1 MNIYKRITLLLLA
14 AMLAAGCI
22 SLPFKKDTPPPEA
35 GLVEQ
40 HIAKGEN
47 LESQDRFTSAL
58 EQYELAL
65 TIEPENPSAVQHKS
79 KVLSILWNRAQDHF
93 NQGVILD
100 EQGKYDAARKEYLAA
115 LQNWPDHKQAKEK
128 LTPGGVADQT
138 GDYIT
143 HTLAEGESVSKL
155 GLIYYGD
162 LKTYPVIGK
171 FNNLAD
177 VTKVRVGQKLK
188 IPVVEG
194 ISLAHLEQAQQAYM
208 ASQKVKE
215 KSAYPPPP
223 METKVTDKIEMTPE
237 ASAEIVQPDLPSPP
251 VLEKEVAEEVAEETV
266 KEAEK
271 MMAPAVEPS
280 PEKMAM
286 KEAVP
291 ISYDP
296 AIELFDKKEYARAI
310 PLFEAAQ
317 VGNPEDETL
326 RNYLFESHF
335 QLGLIQ
341 FKAEQFLTAKTSFES
356 ALGYDLFCEM
366 CPDYIEKCEETY
378 KEKHY
383 NLGIHY
389 FGKEQLKEAIDEWK
403 LVKKIDPDYK
413 DLAPNLK
420 KAELLYERLESIKQG
435 KVE

>member
-1 MNIYKRITLLLLA
+1 M
-14 AMLAAGCI
+14 
-22 SLPFKKDTPPPEA
+22 
-35 GLVEQ
+35 
-40 HIAKGEN
+40 
-47 LESQDRFTSAL
+47 
-58 EQYELAL
+58 
-65 TIEPENPSAVQHKS
+65 TIEPGNPSAVQHKS
-79 KVLSILWNRAQDHF
+79 HVLEILWNRAQDHF

-100 EQGKYDAARKEYLAA
+100 QQGKYDAARKEYLSA

-194 ISLAHLEQAQQAYM
+194 ISLAHLQQAQQAYLN
-208 ASQKVKE
+208 SRTLKE
-215 KSAYPPPP
+215 ETAPPPP
-223 METKVTDKIEMTPE
+223 LLKEAKKKMEPPPETPL
-237 ASAEIVQPDLPSPP
+237 EIVPPDIS
-251 VLEKEVAEEVAEETV
+251 EY
-266 KEAEK
+266 
-271 MMAPAVEPS
+271 PS
-280 PEKMAM
+280 PEKEAESVIEPAEEKMVM
-286 KEAVP
+286 KETVP

-296 AIELFDKKEYARAI
+296 AIELFNKKEYAQAI

-317 VGNPEDETL
+317 KGDLEDETL

-335 QLGLIQ
+335 QLGLTQ
-341 FKAEQFLTAKTSFES
+341 FKADQFLPAKRSFES
-356 ALGYDLFCEM
+356 ALGYDVFCEM
-366 CPDYIEKCEETY
+366 CPDYIEKCEATY

-389 FGKEQLKEAIDEWK
+389 FGKEELKKAIDEWK
-403 LVKKIDPDYK
+403 LVKIIDPDYK
-413 DLAPNLK
+413 EVAPNLK

-435 KVE
+435 KTQ

>member
-1 MNIYKRITLLLLA
+1 MNIYSRIMVMVLSVI
-14 AMLAAGCI
+14 LAAGCI
-22 SLPFKKDTPPPEA
+22 SLSSKKAVSPEP

-47 LESQDRFTSAL
+47 LESQDRFSSAL

-65 TIEPENPSAVQHKS
+65 TIEPGNSSASQHK
-79 KVLSILWNRAQDHF
+79 KQVLSVLWNRAQDHF
-93 NQGVILD
+93 HKGVILD
-100 EQGKYDAARKEYLAA
+100 QQGKYDAARKEYLSA

-128 LTPGGVADQT
+128 LTPGGVVDQT

-177 VTKVRVGQKLK
+177 VTKVRVGQKLN

-194 ISLAHLEQAQQAYM
+194 ISLAHLQQAQQEYID
-208 ASQKVKE
+208 SRKVKE
-215 KSAYPPPP
+215 KTTPPPP
-223 METKVTDKIEMTPE
+223 MVKETAKEMEPPPE
-237 ASAEIVQPDLPSPP
+237 PPIEIVQPDLPETPYP
-251 VLEKEVAEEVAEETV
+251 EKEVAKEVAKEIETV
-266 KEAEK
+266 IETVIEPPEEKIALKET
-271 MMAPAVEPS
+271 
-280 PEKMAM
+280 
-286 KEAVP
+286 VP

-296 AIELFDKKEYARAI
+296 AIELFNKKKYVQAI

-317 VGNPEDETL
+317 KTDPENESL
-326 RNYLFESHF
+326 RNYLFDSHF

-341 FKAEQFLTAKTSFES
+341 FKADQFLQAKSSFES
-356 ALGYDLFCEM
+356 ALDYDVFCEM
-366 CPDYIEKCEETY
+366 CPDYIEKCESTY

-389 FGKEQLKEAIDEWK
+389 FGKEELKKAIDEWI
-403 LVKKIDPDYK
+403 LVKNIDPDYK
-413 DLAPNLK
+413 EVAPNLK

-435 KVE
+435 KTQ

>member
-1 MNIYKRITLLLLA
+1 MNIYKRITILLLA

-35 GLVEQ
+35 SLVEQ
-40 HIAKGEN
+40 HIAKGED

-177 VTKVRVGQKLK
+177 VTKVRVGQKIK

-194 ISLAHLEQAQQAYM
+194 ISLAHLEQTQQAYLD
-208 ASQKVKE
+208 ARKVKE

-223 METKVTDKIEMTPE
+223 IETGVTGKAEVTPE
-237 ASAEIVQPDLPSPP
+237 APAKVVQPDLSSPP
-251 VLEKEVAEEVAEETV
+251 VSEKEVAEETV
-266 KEAEK
+266 TQGEK
-271 MMAPAVEPS
+271 MMVPAVEPS
-280 PEKMAM
+280 PEKTAM
-286 KEAVP
+286 KETVP

-317 VGNPEDETL
+317 AGNDEDETL
-326 RNYLFESHF
+326 RKYLFDSHF

-341 FKAEQFLTAKTSFES
+341 FKAEQFLTAKSSFES
-356 ALGYDLFCEM
+356 ALGYDVFCEM

-420 KAELLYERLESIKQG
+420 KAELLYDRLESIKQG
-435 KVE
+435 KAE

>member
-1 MNIYKRITLLLLA
+1 PL
-14 AMLAAGCI
+14 
-22 SLPFKKDTPPPEA
+22 EA

-40 HIAKGEN
+40 YIARGDN
-47 LESQDRFTSAL
+47 LENQDRFSSAL

-65 TIEPENPSAVQHKS
+65 TIEPGNVSAVQHK
-79 KVLSILWNRAQDHF
+79 KQVLLRLWNRAQDHF
-93 NQGVILD
+93 NRGVILD
-100 EQGKYDAARKEYLAA
+100 KQGKYDAARKEYLSA

-128 LTPGGVADQT
+128 LTSGGVTDQT
-138 GDYIT
+138 DDYIT
-143 HTLAEGESVSKL
+143 HILAYGESVSKL

-194 ISLAHLEQAQQAYM
+194 ISLDHLQQAQQAYVN
-208 ASQKVKE
+208 SLKVKE
-215 KSAYPPPP
+215 KTDYPPLPMVKKDTKEMETPPELP
-223 METKVTDKIEMTPE
+223 MET
-237 ASAEIVQPDLPSPP
+237 VQPDPPETLLP
-251 VLEKEVAEEVAEETV
+251 EKEVTKEVEKEMETV
-266 KEAEK
+266 IEPPEEK
-271 MMAPAVEPS
+271 MVIKEP
-280 PEKMAM
+280 
-286 KEAVP
+286 VP

-296 AIELFDKKEYARAI
+296 AVELFNKKEYAQAI

-317 VGNPEDETL
+317 KGDPENESL

-341 FKAEQFLTAKTSFES
+341 FNSDQYLPAKSSFES
-356 ALGYDLFCEM
+356 ALDYDVFCEM
-366 CPDYIEKCEETY
+366 CPDYIEKCEKTY

-420 KAELLYERLESIKQG
+420 KAELLYERLENIKQG
-435 KVE
+435 KTQ

>member
-1 MNIYKRITLLLLA
+1 MNIYTRITVIVLS
-14 AMLAAGCI
+14 AMLTAGCF
-22 SLPFKKDTPPPEA
+22 SFFSKKAPPPES

-40 HIAKGEN
+40 HIAKGKN

-65 TIEPENPSAVQHKS
+65 TVEPDNPSAVQHKK
-79 KVLSILWNRAQDHF
+79 KVLTILWNRAQDHF
-93 NQGVILD
+93 NRGVILD
-100 EQGKYDAARKEYLAA
+100 EQGKYDAARKEYLSA

-128 LTPGGVADQT
+128 LTPGGVTDQT

-143 HTLAEGESVSKL
+143 HILAEGESVSKL

-177 VTKVRVGQKLK
+177 VTKVRIGQKLK

-194 ISLAHLEQAQQAYM
+194 ISLARLQQTQQAYID
-208 ASQKVKE
+208 SRKIEE
-215 KSAYPPPP
+215 KIAPPPP
-223 METKVTDKIEMTPE
+223 LVKEATKEMEPPPE
-237 ASAEIVQPDLPSPP
+237 APIETVQPDFS
-251 VLEKEVAEEVAEETV
+251 EY
-266 KEAEK
+266 
-271 MMAPAVEPS
+271 PS
-280 PEKMAM
+280 PEREVAKEIEEERESVIEPPEEKVAM
-286 KEAVP
+286 KETVP

-296 AIELFDKKEYARAI
+296 AIGLFNKKEYAQAI

-317 VGNPEDETL
+317 KTDPENESL
-326 RNYLFESHF
+326 RKYLFDSYF
-335 QLGLIQ
+335 QQGLIQ
-341 FKAEQFLTAKTSFES
+341 FKAEQFLPAKSSFES
-356 ALGYDLFCEM
+356 ALGYDVFCEL
-366 CPDYIEKCEETY
+366 CPDYIEKCESTF

-435 KVE
+435 KAQ

>member
-1 MNIYKRITLLLLA
+1 MNIYTRIAVIVLSV
-14 AMLAAGCI
+14 MLAAGCI
-22 SLPFKKDTPPPEA
+22 SLPFKKDVPPEA

-40 HIAKGEN
+40 HIAKGES
-47 LESQDRFTSAL
+47 LESQNRFTSAL

-65 TIEPENPSAVQHKS
+65 TIEPGNPSAVQHK
-79 KVLSILWNRAQDHF
+79 KQVLSILWNRAQDHF
-93 NQGVILD
+93 NRGVILD
-100 EQGKYDAARKEYLAA
+100 QQGKYDAARKEYLTA
-115 LQNWPDHKQAKEK
+115 LQNWPDHKLAKEK
-128 LTPGGVADQT
+128 LTPGGVTDQT
-138 GDYIT
+138 KDYIT

-177 VTKVRVGQKLK
+177 VTKVRIGQKLK
-188 IPVVEG
+188 IPVVQG
-194 ISLAHLEQAQQAYM
+194 ISLARLQQT
-208 ASQKVKE
+208 QKEYLNSREVKE
-215 KSAYPPPP
+215 ETAPPPP
-223 METKVTDKIEMTPE
+223 MVKEAAKEIEPTPE
-237 ASAEIVQPDLPSPP
+237 PPLETVQPDLP
-251 VLEKEVAEEVAEETV
+251 EY
-266 KEAEK
+266 
-271 MMAPAVEPS
+271 PS
-280 PEKMAM
+280 PEKEVETVIEPPEEKMAL
-286 KEAVP
+286 KEMVP

-296 AIELFDKKEYARAI
+296 AIELFDKKEYAQAI

-317 VGNPEDETL
+317 KGNTEDESL

-341 FKAEQFLTAKTSFES
+341 FKSDQFLPAKRSFES
-356 ALGYDLFCEM
+356 ALGYDVFCEM
-366 CPDYIEKCEETY
+366 CPDYIEKCESTY

-403 LVKKIDPDYK
+403 LVKKIDPNYK

-435 KVE
+435 KSE

>member
-1 MNIYKRITLLLLA
+1 MNIYTRIMVMVFSV
-14 AMLAAGCI
+14 MLAAGCS
-22 SLPFKKDTPPPEA
+22 SLPFKKAAVPEAAAPEA

-47 LESQDRFTSAL
+47 LESQNRFSSAL

-65 TIEPENPSAVQHKS
+65 TIEPGNSSATQHK
-79 KVLSILWNRAQDHF
+79 KQVLSILWNRAQDHF
-93 NQGVILD
+93 NKGMILD
-100 EQGKYDAARKEYLAA
+100 EQGKYDAARKEYLSA

-128 LTPGGVADQT
+128 LTPGGVVDQT

-177 VTKVRVGQKLK
+177 VTKVRVGQKLN
-188 IPVVEG
+188 IPVVKG
-194 ISLAHLEQAQQAYM
+194 ISLAHLQQAQQEYIN
-208 ASQKVKE
+208 SRKVT
-215 KSAYPPPP
+215 APPPSMMKGDAKE
-223 METKVTDKIEMTPE
+223 MEPPPE
-237 ASAEIVQPDLPSPP
+237 EPVETVKPDLP
-251 VLEKEVAEEVAEETV
+251 EY
-266 KEAEK
+266 
-271 MMAPAVEPS
+271 PS
-280 PEKMAM
+280 PEKEIE
-286 KEAVP
+286 KEIETVIEPPEEKIALKETVP

-296 AIELFDKKEYARAI
+296 AIELFNKKEYAQAI

-317 VGNPEDETL
+317 KEDPENESL
-326 RNYLFESHF
+326 RNYLFDSHF

-341 FKAEQFLTAKTSFES
+341 FKADQFLQAKSSFES
-356 ALGYDLFCEM
+356 ALDYDVFCEM
-366 CPDYIEKCEETY
+366 CPDYIEKCESTY

-389 FGKEQLKEAIDEWK
+389 FGKEELKKAIDEWK

-413 DLAPNLK
+413 EVAPNLK

-435 KVE
+435 KTQ